1 MYRKR
6 GHSTIF
12 AFYRKAGKTGELIM
26 KNLVRGGV
34 VLSLIGMFVVFIYAQ
49 TETRTSLNIAD
60 ESQIKLNSQIKLV
73 SNIKDSESAVQDKKP
88 AAVEVTA
95 TANDPEDKKLVKKTV
110 SSKAISGRSRSF
122 SATAYCLK
130 GRTAMGHS
138 VRRGLIAADP
148 RVLKLGSRVNLGA
161 GAYSGEYLV
170 SDTGGRIKGNK
181 IDIWMASC
189 AEARRFG
196 RRTITITQ

>member
-1 MYRKR
+1 LYQTR

-12 AFYRKAGKTGELIM
+12 AFYRKAAKTGELIM

-73 SNIKDSESAVQDKKP
+73 SNIKDTGSAVQNKKP
-88 AAVEVTA
+88 EAAAVTT

-122 SATAYCLK
+122 TATAYCLK

-148 RVLKLGSRVNLGA
+148 RVLKLGSKVNLGA
-161 GAYSGEYLV
+161 GAYSGDYLV

-189 AEARRFG
+189 SEARRFG
-196 RRTITITQ
+196 RRTITVTQ